1 MSEQTF
7 AKNSSKLIYAISGCG
22 KSSLSALEPK
32 IIDGDKFLYSTLES
46 YMPELNSR
54 LRVRRWKQICRI
66 QKPNPEQEKMMVEIR
81 AHYVEQFCD
90 ALSIPNSIIVT
101 SIFDLPFSYDLYI
114 GYEIGQYIPH
124 LLGTERIID
133 NDQSEEDNLNL
144 ENFTPLLR
152 LEKDTFLNL
161 EHF

>member
-1 MSEQTF
+1 MGEQTF
-7 AKNSSKLIYAISGCG
+7 TEYNSKLIYAISGCG
-22 KSSLSALEPK
+22 KSSLSTLEPK

-46 YMPELNSR
+46 YMPELNPR

-66 QKPNPEQEKMMVEIR
+66 QKPNPEQEKMIIEIR
-81 AHYVEQFCD
+81 AHYVEQFSN
-90 ALSIPNSIIVT
+90 ALSIRNSIIVT

-114 GYEIGQYIPH
+114 GYEIGQYISH
-124 LLGTERIID
+124 LLGTGRIID
-133 NDQSEEDNLNL
+133 NDQAEEDNLNL

>member
-7 AKNSSKLIYAISGCG
+7 AKYSSKLIYAISGCG
-22 KSSLSALEPK
+22 KSSLSTLEPK

-46 YMPELNSR
+46 YMPELNPR

-66 QKPNPEQEKMMVEIR
+66 QKPNPEQEKMIIEIR
-81 AHYVEQFCD
+81 AHYVEQFSN
-90 ALSIPNSIIVT
+90 ALSIRNSIIVT

-114 GYEIGQYIPH
+114 GYEIGQYISH
-124 LLGTERIID
+124 LLGTGRIID
-133 NDQSEEDNLNL
+133 NDQAEEDNLNL

>member
-46 YMPELNSR
+46 YMPELNPR

-66 QKPNPEQEKMMVEIR
+66 QKPNPDQEKMMVEIR
-81 AHYVEQFCD
+81 

-101 SIFDLPFSYDLYI
+101 SIFDLPFSYDLYN

>member
-22 KSSLSALEPK
+22 KSSLSALESK

-54 LRVRRWKQICRI
+54 HRVRRWKQICRI

-90 ALSIPNSIIVT
+90 ALSIPNNIIVT

>member
-1 MSEQTF
+1 MGEQTF
-7 AKNSSKLIYAISGCG
+7 TEYNSKLIYAISGCG
-22 KSSLSALEPK
+22 KSSLSALVPE
-32 IIDGDKFLYSTLES
+32 IIDGDQFLYSTLES
-46 YMPELNSR
+46 YLPELNPR

-66 QKPNPEQEKMMVEIR
+66 QKPNPDQEKMKREIR

-90 ALSIPNSIIVT
+90 ALSIRNSVIVT

-124 LLGTERIID
+124 LLGTGRIID

-144 ENFTPLLR
+144 KNFTPLLR